1 MPTTEELQ
9 QKREA
14 AKEVIDVLQEI
25 SLLLNTKL
33 NRTQLSLSVS
43 LIENGVNPEALAVV
57 IKELRK
63 AGEKVRNDSAESDLA
78 D

>member
-43 LIENGVNPEALAVV
+43 LIENGVNPEALAIV

-63 AGEKVRNDSAESDLA
+63 AGEQARNESAESDLA

>member
-63 AGEKVRNDSAESDLA
+63 AGEKARNESAESDMA